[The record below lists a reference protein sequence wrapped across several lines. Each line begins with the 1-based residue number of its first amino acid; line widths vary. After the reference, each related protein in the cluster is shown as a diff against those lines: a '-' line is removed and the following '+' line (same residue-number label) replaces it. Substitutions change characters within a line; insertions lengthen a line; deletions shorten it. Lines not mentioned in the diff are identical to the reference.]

1 MHIATMYA
9 REFAQI
15 ATPIGT
21 ITVAAEGPMLVSL
34 SIGDA
39 DGPVPR
45 GTAGVLAR
53 AVAQLQ
59 AWFNGDLTAFDLPLM
74 PLITPR
80 GEVLRQGM
88 IDIGYGETASYGA
101 LAKRLGSAPRAI
113 GQACAHNPLPIIVP
127 CHRILSAGDVLG
139 AYSAGDGPR
148 TKAWLLA
155 HEQRHRPQSGRLF

>member
-34 SIGDA
+34 VIGQA
-39 DGPVPR
+39 GSLVPR
-45 GTAGVLAR
+45 GTNQVLDR
-53 AVAQLQ
+53 AVGQLT
-59 AWFNGDLTAFDLPLM
+59 AWFNAELTDFDLPLL
-74 PLITPR
+74 PLTTPR
-80 GEVLRQGM
+80 GEALRQGM
-88 IDIGYGETASYGA
+88 IDIGYGETLSYGA
-101 LAKRLGSAPRAI
+101 LARRLGSAPRAI
-113 GQACAHNPLPIIVP
+113 GQACARNPLPIIVP

-139 AYSAGDGPR
+139 AYSAGDGPS

-155 HEQRHRPQSGRLF
+155 HEQRHRPLSGRLF